1 MPTRLLVN
9 GEERWSDAAPL
20 TPLVDILR
28 DTFALTGAKAVCREG
43 FCGACTVLLDGRP
56 VVSCLTPL
64 ASTEGCEI
72 TTIEGVAPGGA
83 LSPIQQA
90 MEDLDAVQCGM
101 CFPGMVMTLTVFLG
115 AQPDPSRA
123 EIKAAL
129 VGNVCRCTGY
139 ERIVEAVI
147 EASRASRRLEAGN
160 D

>member
-1 MPTRLLVN
+1 MLTTLVVN

-20 TPLVDILR
+20 TPLIDVLR

-64 ASTEGCEI
+64 VSTKGREI

-83 LSPIQQA
+83 LSPVQQA
-90 MEDLDAVQCGM
+90 MEDVDAVQCGM
-101 CFPGMVMTLTVFLG
+101 CFPGMVMTLTVFLR
-115 AQPDPSRA
+115 AQPDPSPADIR
-123 EIKAAL
+123 AAL

-139 ERIVEAVI
+139 ERIVEAAI
-147 EASRASRRLEAGN
+147 EASRASRRLEAAE
-160 D
+160 